1 MKTEKSLAKT
11 AKSSAKMPKLYIV
24 VPCYNEEAVLPK
36 TSRVLAENRRMFGQF
51 DLYVLKERAKP

>member
-36 TSRVLAENRRMFGQF
+36 T
-51 DLYVLKERAKP
+51 